1 MSRYLIFIV
10 CLCYSAFAKAQLES
24 SYWYFGINAGIDF
37 SSGTPQ
43 PLADGQILTLEGC
56 ATISDRAGNLLFY
69 TDGTSV
75 YNRNHVLMPNGTD
88 LKGDSSSTS
97 SAIVVPTP
105 SDPNRYYIFTV
116 DTDDNRYRNNEGM
129 FYSVVDMNLDNGN
142 GDVDVFEKNINLLA
156 LTSEK
161 LTSVKNATDD
171 GYWIL
176 TQFENR
182 FYAYELTSSGLNT
195 SPIVSTVDPFI
206 ELITSSITNV
216 DVSAM
221 RGYIKLNSAG
231 DKLVAAHFSNN
242 STSEFSG
249 ITDVTTARSLAY
261 NNGGELYLYDFDNAT
276 GIVSNPVPLATKQ
289 DGGSYYGVEFSSDNR
304 YLYTEADYLIPS
316 TSQVVNLDR
325 AEIQRFD
332 LTSSNI
338 AASKTVLYTDPINT
352 LRGALQIGLDGN
364 IYHATIGLESL
375 ARIENPNDPNAT
387 YELNAFALAPGTFS
401 QYGLP
406 IFVQSFIVNADI
418 TGENSCLGDPAQF
431 NANSPDSILSIE
443 WNFGDPASGNQNTS
457 TLINPEHIFTS
468 TGDFTVSAEVTTAFG
483 VTSQS
488 ITVSVFPDVVINP
501 FQDNFTVCNEGF
513 EIGTFNLTSVITD
526 LEQNVINQ
534 TIELYRSE
542 DDAQNQFPPITDIS
556 AFNNTSNPQTIAVR
570 IANDNCE
577 EILPIILEVE
587 NCEVEIF
594 NILTPNEDGK
604 NDEFIIT
611 GLRNIYFNHELSIY
625 NRYGA
630 KVWEGDNDDSPWDG
644 TANTGLLSTGEKL
657 PSGTYF
663 YILEFNEDGKEPKS
677 GYVYLH

>member
-1 MSRYLIFIV
+1 MKYKVFWMLFL
-10 CLCYSAFAKAQLES
+10 LCAFAKAQQES
-24 SYWYFGINAGIDF
+24 SCWYFGINAGIDF

-43 PLADGQILTLEGC
+43 PLSDGQIVTLEGC
-56 ATISDRAGNLLFY
+56 ATISDRSGNLLFY

-75 YNRNHVLMPNGTD
+75 YNRDNALMPNGDD

-97 SAIVVPTP
+97 SAIIVPIPNDP
-105 SDPNRYYIFTV
+105 SRYYIITV

-142 GDVDVFEKNINLLA
+142 GDIDVFEKNINLLT

-176 TQFENR
+176 TQFEDR

-195 SPIVSTVDPFI
+195 SPVVSTVDPFI

-316 TSQVVNLDR
+316 TTQVINLDR

-338 AASKTVLYTDPINT
+338 AASKEVLYTDDTNT

-387 YELNAFALAPGTFS
+387 YEQNAFALAPGTLS

-418 TGENSCLGDPAQF
+418 NGEDSCLGDPAQF
-431 NANSPDSILSIE
+431 SASSPDSILSIE
-443 WNFGDPASGNQNTS
+443 WNFGDPASGNDNTS
-457 TLINPEHIFTS
+457 TLINPEHTFTT
-468 TGDFTVSAEVTTAFG
+468 TGDFTVTAEITTAFG
-483 VTSQS
+483 VTIQS
-488 ITVSVFPDVVINP
+488 ITVSVFPDVVVNP
-501 FQDNFTVCNEGF
+501 FQDSFTVCNEGF
-513 EIGTFNLTSVITD
+513 EIGTFDLTSVITE
-526 LEQNVINQ
+526 LEQDVDNQ
-534 TIELYRSE
+534 TIELYPSE
-542 DDAQNQFPPITDIS
+542 EHAQNQTSPITDIS
-556 AFNNTSNPQTIAVR
+556 AINNTTNPETIAVH

-577 EILPIILEVE
+577 EILPIYLAIE
-587 NCEVEIF
+587 NCDVEIF

-604 NDEFIIT
+604 NDEFVIT
-611 GLRNIYFNHELSIY
+611 GLRNIYFNHKLSIY

-630 KVWEGDNDDSPWDG
+630 KVWEGDNDDSPWNG
-644 TANTGLLSTGEKL
+644 TANTGLLSTGEVL

-663 YILEFNEDGKEPKS
+663 YILDFNEAEKEPKS